1 MRRLAE
7 LLLLLLALAAPCA
20 AKAET
25 ARAFVERI
33 YAGYSH
39 DDFNPIGRPDLY
51 FAAPLASEIRKD
63 SAGGEVGY
71 LDGDPL
77 CDCQDFSGLKPRI
90 GHVRMQGSRAAEA
103 RILLDFGTPD
113 ARAVS
118 LQLVSTKQGWRV
130 ADVTTKEEPSLL
142 AALRRANR
150 EP

>member
-39 DDFNPIGRPDLY
+39 DDFNPLARPDRY
-51 FAAPLASEIRKD
+51 FAAPLAREIRKE
-63 SAGGEVGY
+63 SVGGEVGY

-77 CDCQDFSGLKPRI
+77 CDCQDFSGMEPKI
-90 GHVRMQGSRAAEA
+90 EHVKMRGSRAAEA
-103 RILLDFGTPD
+103 RILLDFGSPD

-118 LQLVSTKQGWRV
+118 LQLVSTKRGWRV
-130 ADVTTKEEPSLL
+130 ADVATKDEPSLL

-150 EP
+150 KP